1 MKLTEID
8 GGLAAGAPA
17 GRIATVYWPALTG
30 M

>member
-1 MKLTEID
+1 MKLVETD
-8 GGLAAGAPA
+8 GGLEAGAPT